1 MLMALFYW
9 ITENISER
17 EFMVQLLN
25 HLFLVN
31 KSDRRY
37 VPFPLITKPP
47 ENTKLELF
55 QNALKKKLESELK
68 K

>member
-1 MLMALFYW
+1 MSVFYW
-9 ITENISER
+9 IAQYISER

-37 VPFPLITKPP
+37 VPFPKITKPV
-47 ENTKLELF
+47 ENSKLQLL
-55 QNALKKKLESELK
+55 QTALKKKFEIEVK